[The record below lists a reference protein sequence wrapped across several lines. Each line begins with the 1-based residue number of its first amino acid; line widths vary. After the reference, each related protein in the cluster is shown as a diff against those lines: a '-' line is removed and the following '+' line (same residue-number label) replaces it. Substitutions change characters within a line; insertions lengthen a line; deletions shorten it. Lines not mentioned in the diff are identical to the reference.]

1 MQTQDRLK
9 AVNRKRKPEAAA
21 YEWPTGVLEYKLTND
36 FLFKKVFQNNKRAL
50 KGLLCALLGCDKEQ
64 IRDLRVLN
72 PITEGTVIN
81 DKAMILDIKVEFN
94 DDSIVDIEMQVEN
107 ERNWEERSLSYLCRN
122 FDQLEEGENII

>member
-1 MQTQDRLK
+1 M
-9 AVNRKRKPEAAA
+9 
-21 YEWPTGVLEYKLTND
+21 
-36 FLFKKVFQNNKRAL
+36 
-50 KGLLCALLGCDKEQ
+50 LCALLGCDKEQ